1 MKIKGSWLGFALLA
15 AAFALPLTGC
25 DDDEFDH
32 DPPPGKGTLYVV
44 NKTGDGMDVY
54 INGERV
60 KGVGRGDKHYYDLDP
75 NVHRVALKADDS
87 DRSFA
92 GDVDIL
98 EGRRTIMD
106 VTTDLGDYRRFDVYI
121 YFD

>member
-44 NKTGDGMDVY
+44 NKTGDGMDVAGAGPGGSGL
-54 INGERV
+54 IG
-60 KGVGRGDKHYYDLDP
+60 GAASVG
-75 NVHRVALKADDS
+75 S
-87 DRSFA
+87 ST
-92 GDVDIL
+92 
-98 EGRRTIMD
+98 TIP
-106 VTTDLGDYRRFDVYI
+106 
-121 YFD
+121 